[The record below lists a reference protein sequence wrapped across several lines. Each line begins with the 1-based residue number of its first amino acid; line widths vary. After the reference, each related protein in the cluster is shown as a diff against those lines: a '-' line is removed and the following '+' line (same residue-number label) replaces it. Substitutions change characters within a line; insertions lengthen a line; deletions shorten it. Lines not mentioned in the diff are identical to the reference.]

1 MLADCHGTRFISYAG
16 IKCGVPTCLRRFA
29 AATALPVTAAGNWR
43 CGRGTRGNKLNIH
56 VSVSD
61 VADDV
66 GEKV

>member
-1 MLADCHGTRFISYAG
+1 M
-16 IKCGVPTCLRRFA
+16 PTCLRRFA

-43 CGRGTRGNKLNIH
+43 CGRGTRGNKLNI
-56 VSVSD
+56 SVMISD

>member
-1 MLADCHGTRFISYAG
+1 M
-16 IKCGVPTCLRRFA
+16 PTCLRRFA

-43 CGRGTRGNKLNIH
+43 CGRGTRGYGGNKLNI
-56 VSVSD
+56 SVSD

>member
-1 MLADCHGTRFISYAG
+1 M
-16 IKCGVPTCLRRFA
+16 PTCLRRFA

-43 CGRGTRGNKLNIH
+43 CGRGTRGNKLNI
-56 VSVSD
+56 SVSD